1 MDYGGVMV
9 SYQSC
14 PMGRKGRKG
23 RKAKERRG
31 NKRREGNTVVLVGI
45 VCGMRKGGFVVQVLV
60 VMVWHG
66 DEHCQG

>member
-14 PMGRKGRKG
+14 PMGRKG